1 MKPEDKIKRL
11 IDQSTV
17 KTDSEVD
24 KKILGDASEYLEKL
38 SQKKSTETAPNIF
51 RVIFNSPTAR
61 LAAAAIVLVTAGFA
75 AGRLST
81 PKPPDAEQ
89 LHAALQ
95 ASLQP
100 LISQSVLE
108 QVDHDRQLALT
119 KTCDRLKNEINQQLQ
134 QDLSKFGVQI
144 LTASGATTNRLLREL
159 LRSIGTV
166 QLQDRYRMAAALEQI
181 ESNRLQDKT
190 QLSQGLVGLA
200 ALTRKEL
207 LQTKYDM
214 ARILSIKEP
223 DEIIQDIPKLPIP
236 KDERSKK

>member
-1 MKPEDKIKRL
+1 MKPEDKIKSL
-11 IDQSTV
+11 INQSSV

-24 KKILGDASEYLEKL
+24 NRILGDALVYLKKPKL
-38 SQKKSTETAPNIF
+38 KKSAGTGPNIF
-51 RVIFNSPTAR
+51 RVIFNGPTAR
-61 LAAAAIVLVTAGFA
+61 LAVAAIVLVTAGFA

-89 LHAALQ
+89 LHAALK

-100 LISQSVLE
+100 AICQNVIE
-108 QVDHDRQLALT
+108 QVNRDRQLAMA
-119 KTCDRLKNEINQQLQ
+119 KTYNQLRNEINQQLQ
-134 QDLSKFGVQI
+134 QDLSEFGVRI

-159 LRSIGTV
+159 LYSIGTM
-166 QLQDRYRMAAALEQI
+166 QQRDRYLMAAALEHI

-214 ARILSIKEP
+214 ARILDIKEP
-223 DEIIQDIPKLPIP
+223 DEAIQNVPKLPIP
-236 KDERSKK
+236 QDERSKK